1 MKIIS
6 VFIDRKGENMEDEE
20 IINLYW
26 NRQEKAIYETDKKYG
41 KYCST
46 ISFNILQNNEETKEC
61 VNDTYLK
68 TWDSIPPQ
76 RPNILKV
83 YLGRI
88 ARNLA
93 INQYERKK
101 AKKRDY
107 TLEIALEEL
116 NECLSSKNNV
126 EEEFDYNELVNMLNV
141 FLSKLSQDKRKIFLE
156 RYWYLYSIK
165 EISSRN
171 KISESNV
178 KTILLRIR
186 KGLKNFLKE
195 GDLYE

>member
-1 MKIIS
+1 
-6 VFIDRKGENMEDEE
+6 MEDEE

-26 NRQEKAIYETDKKYG
+26 SRQENAISETDKKYG
-41 KYCST
+41 KYCNS
-46 ISFNILQNNEETKEC
+46 ISFNILQNNEEAKEC

-68 TWDSIPPQ
+68 TWNSIPPQ
-76 RPNILKV
+76 RPNILKI
-83 YLGRI
+83 YLGKI
-88 ARNLA
+88 ARNLS
-93 INQYERKK
+93 INQYEKK
-101 AKKRDY
+101 KTKKRDY
-107 TLEIALEEL
+107 TLEVALEEL
-116 NECLSSKNNV
+116 NECISSNSNV
-126 EEEFDYNELVNMLNV
+126 ENEFAYNELVNMLNV
-141 FLSKLSQDKRKIFLE
+141 FLSKLSRDKRKIFLE